1 MTYAFGSLMVMCP
14 LLVLYSS
21 SNIQDISTQG
31 ANTDKEFALVKRF
44 KVQHGDQSGLS
55 PKLYGCYLTGPLEII
70 FFEKQV
76 AGSCNLRLQNIKLS
90 QTDFRSKI
98 NI

>member
-31 ANTDKEFALVKRF
+31 ANTDKEFALMKRF

-55 PKLYGCYLTGPLEII
+55 PKLSGCFGGTLEII
-70 FFEKQV
+70 FFGKQV
-76 AGSCNLRLQNIKLS
+76 AGSCNLHLQNIKLS